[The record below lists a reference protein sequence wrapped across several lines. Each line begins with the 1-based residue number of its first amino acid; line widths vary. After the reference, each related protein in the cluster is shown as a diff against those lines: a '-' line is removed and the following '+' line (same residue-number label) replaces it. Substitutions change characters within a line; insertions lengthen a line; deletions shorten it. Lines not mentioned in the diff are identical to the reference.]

1 MSLYNIFD
9 ITGTAMSAQSVRLNT
24 VASNLANAD
33 VVSTTEQEAYRSRQP
48 VFATVMAG
56 ISADPMSSPV
66 AGQFSAMQ
74 ADPSSPAGVGVR
86 VADIIESTAAARKM
100 YEPDHPLANDEGYV
114 FRSNVNSI
122 EEMTNMMAASR
133 SYQNTVE
140 VFNTSKQL
148 LLKTLNI
155 GK

>member
-9 ITGTAMSAQSVRLNT
+9 ITGTALSAQSVRLNT
-24 VASNLANAD
+24 VASNLANAET
-33 VVSTTEQEAYRSRQP
+33 VSTTEAEAYRSKQP
-48 VFATVMAG
+48 VFAAIMANG
-56 ISADPMSSPV
+56 QQAGMPADGF
-66 AGQFSAMQ
+66 GQQ
-74 ADPSSPAGVGVR
+74 AATGVR
-86 VADIIESTAAARKM
+86 VSDIVESQAVPAKI
-100 YEPDHPLANDEGYV
+100 YEPDHPMANGEGYI
-114 FRSNVNSI
+114 FKSNVNTI

-148 LLKTLNI
+148 LLKTLNM